1 MVFKVH
7 SMKKEKLMQ
16 KTKDQIL
23 WEDFVVKNNIK
34 KKNNR
39 IINSSNL
46 TYKDSLST
54 NDSVSDSNK
63 RLGSFVNAKNLSKVS
78 SPKIGLNI
86 EKNKLKRIKSGR
98 INIEGTIDLHGF
110 SLKEAKA
117 RLQLFIGES
126 FQRNKRL
133 LLIITGKG
141 RNSKPN
147 IHGKK
152 QTIKTEINKWISE
165 DFYRDKVQYISKALD
180 KHGGEGAYYFFLVKS
195 KNIFS

>member
-1 MVFKVH
+1 
-7 SMKKEKLMQ
+7 MKDF
-16 KTKDQIL
+16 TKI
-23 WEDFVVKNNIK
+23 
-34 KKNNR
+34 
-39 IINSSNL
+39 
-46 TYKDSLST
+46 
-54 NDSVSDSNK
+54 
-63 RLGSFVNAKNLSKVS
+63 S
-78 SPKIGLNI
+78 SPKIDINV

-110 SLKEAKA
+110 SIKEAKA
-117 RLQLFIGES
+117 HLQIFVGES

-152 QTIKTEINKWISE
+152 HTIKSEINKWLLE
-165 DFYRDKVQYISKALD
+165 DFYRDKIQYISRALD
-180 KHGGEGAYYFFLVKS
+180 KHGGEGAYYFFLVTS

>member
-1 MVFKVH
+1 MNDLVSH
-7 SMKKEKLMQ
+7 SDKKL
-16 KTKDQIL
+16 DS
-23 WEDFVVKNNIK
+23 FVYVN
-34 KKNNR
+34 
-39 IINSSNL
+39 NL
-46 TYKDSLST
+46 TKI
-54 NDSVSDSNK
+54 
-63 RLGSFVNAKNLSKVS
+63 S
-78 SPKIGLNI
+78 SPKIDIHI
-86 EKNKLKRIKSGR
+86 ERNRLKQIKSGR

-117 RLQLFIGES
+117 RLQRFVGES

-152 QTIKTEINKWISE
+152 QTIKSEINKWLSE

>member
-1 MVFKVH
+1 MNVKH
-7 SMKKEKLMQ
+7 L
-16 KTKDQIL
+16 TKM
-23 WEDFVVKNNIK
+23 
-34 KKNNR
+34 
-39 IINSSNL
+39 
-46 TYKDSLST
+46 
-54 NDSVSDSNK
+54 
-63 RLGSFVNAKNLSKVS
+63 G
-78 SPKIGLNI
+78 SPKIDINI

-110 SLKEAKA
+110 SLNEAKVH
-117 RLQLFIGES
+117 LQLFVGES

-141 RNSKPN
+141 RNSKTN

-152 QTIKTEINKWISE
+152 QTIKSEINKWLSE

-180 KHGGEGAYYFFLVKS
+180 KHGGEGAYYFFLLRS

>member
-1 MVFKVH
+1 
-7 SMKKEKLMQ
+7 MKKEKIIK

-23 WEDFVVKNNIK
+23 WEDFIVKNNIK
-34 KKNNR
+34 KNSSDSR
-39 IINSSNL
+39 TNSSNL
-46 TYKDSLST
+46 TYKDSLLT

-78 SPKIGLNI
+78 SPKIDLNI

-117 RLQLFIGES
+117 RLQLFVGES

-180 KHGGEGAYYFFLVKS
+180 KHGGEGAYYFFLLKS

>member
-1 MVFKVH
+1 MGSYVNFKH
-7 SMKKEKLMQ
+7 P
-16 KTKDQIL
+16 
-23 WEDFVVKNNIK
+23 
-34 KKNNR
+34 
-39 IINSSNL
+39 
-46 TYKDSLST
+46 
-54 NDSVSDSNK
+54 
-63 RLGSFVNAKNLSKVS
+63 SKVS
-78 SPKIGLNI
+78 SPKIDISI
-86 EKNKLKRIKSGR
+86 EKNKLKRIKSGK

-110 SLKEAKA
+110 SIKEARA
-117 RLQLFIGES
+117 RLQLFVGES

-152 QTIKTEINKWISE
+152 QTINSEINNWLSE

>member
-1 MVFKVH
+1 
-7 SMKKEKLMQ
+7 MKKEKITQ
-16 KTKDQIL
+16 KTKDQLL
-23 WEDFVVKNNIK
+23 WEDFVFKNNIK
-34 KKNNR
+34 KKNSNNSR
-39 IINSSNL
+39 NDSSNL
-46 TYKDSLST
+46 NYKDTFST
-54 NDSVSDSNK
+54 NDPDSHSDK
-63 RLGSFVNAKNLSKVS
+63 RLGNFVNAKYVSKMS
-78 SPKIGLNI
+78 SPIIDINI

-117 RLQLFIGES
+117 RLQIFVGES

-152 QTIKTEINKWISE
+152 QTIKSEINKWLLE

>member
-1 MVFKVH
+1 
-7 SMKKEKLMQ
+7 MKKEKIIQ
-16 KTKDQIL
+16 KTNDQLL

-34 KKNNR
+34 KKSCGSIANSNNL
-39 IINSSNL
+39 N
-46 TYKDSLST
+46 YKDTFST
-54 NDSVSDSNK
+54 NDPASHSDK
-63 RLGSFVNAKNLSKVS
+63 RLGSFENAKYLSRMS
-78 SPKIGLNI
+78 SPIIDINI

-110 SLKEAKA
+110 SLREAKA
-117 RLQLFIGES
+117 RLQLFVGKS

-152 QTIKTEINKWISE
+152 QTIKSEINKWLLE

>member
-1 MVFKVH
+1 MVFKVN
-7 SMKKEKLMQ
+7 SMKKEKISH

-23 WEDFVVKNNIK
+23 WEEFVVRNNIK
-34 KKNNR
+34 KK
-39 IINSSNL
+39 ISSDIKIKSSNL
-46 TYKDSLST
+46 NYKSPSSA
-54 NDSVSDSNK
+54 NDFVTHSDEHL
-63 RLGSFVNAKNLSKVS
+63 RTFVNENYISRMS
-78 SPKIGLNI
+78 SPKFDINI

-98 INIEGTIDLHGF
+98 INIEGTIDLHGL
-110 SLKEAKA
+110 SLREAKA
-117 RLQLFIGES
+117 HLKLFVGES
-126 FQRNKRL
+126 IQRKKRL

-152 QTIKTEINKWISE
+152 QTIKSEISKWLSE

-195 KNIFS
+195 

>member
-1 MVFKVH
+1 M
-7 SMKKEKLMQ
+7 
-16 KTKDQIL
+16 
-23 WEDFVVKNNIK
+23 
-34 KKNNR
+34 
-39 IINSSNL
+39 
-46 TYKDSLST
+46 
-54 NDSVSDSNK
+54 
-63 RLGSFVNAKNLSKVS
+63 S
-78 SPKIGLNI
+78 SPKIDIDI

-110 SLKEAKA
+110 SLKEAKT
-117 RLQLFIGES
+117 RLQQFVGES

-152 QTIKTEINKWISE
+152 QTIKSEINKWLSE

-180 KHGGEGAYYFFLVKS
+180 KHGGDGAYYFFLVKS

>member
-1 MVFKVH
+1 MNYK
-7 SMKKEKLMQ
+7 
-16 KTKDQIL
+16 
-23 WEDFVVKNNIK
+23 
-34 KKNNR
+34 R
-39 IINSSNL
+39 IF
-46 TYKDSLST
+46 ST
-54 NDSVSDSNK
+54 NDLNSHSDK
-63 RLGSFVNAKNLSKVS
+63 KLGSFVSVKNPTKMS
-78 SPKIGLNI
+78 SPKIDINI

-152 QTIKTEINKWISE
+152 QTIKTEINKWVSE
-165 DFYRDKVQYISKALD
+165 DFYRDKVKYISKALD

>member
-1 MVFKVH
+1 
-7 SMKKEKLMQ
+7 MK
-16 KTKDQIL
+16 
-23 WEDFVVKNNIK
+23 
-34 KKNNR
+34 
-39 IINSSNL
+39 
-46 TYKDSLST
+46 
-54 NDSVSDSNK
+54 
-63 RLGSFVNAKNLSKVS
+63 AKHLPKMS
-78 SPKIGLNI
+78 SPKIDINI

-98 INIEGTIDLHGF
+98 ISIEGTIDLHGF

-117 RLQLFIGES
+117 RLQLFVGES

-147 IHGKK
+147 IYGKK
-152 QTIKTEINKWISE
+152 QTIKSEINKWISE
-165 DFYRDKVQYISKALD
+165 DFYRDKVQYISVALD

>member
-1 MVFKVH
+1 M
-7 SMKKEKLMQ
+7 L
-16 KTKDQIL
+16 
-23 WEDFVVKNNIK
+23 
-34 KKNNR
+34 
-39 IINSSNL
+39 
-46 TYKDSLST
+46 T
-54 NDSVSDSNK
+54 NDSVSHSDK
-63 RLGSFVNAKNLSKVS
+63 RLGSFVNTKSLSKMS
-78 SPKIGLNI
+78 SPKIDINI

-152 QTIKTEINKWISE
+152 QTIKTEINKWLSE
-165 DFYRDKVQYISKALD
+165 DFYRDKVKYISKALD

>member
-1 MVFKVH
+1 M
-7 SMKKEKLMQ
+7 
-16 KTKDQIL
+16 
-23 WEDFVVKNNIK
+23 
-34 KKNNR
+34 
-39 IINSSNL
+39 
-46 TYKDSLST
+46 
-54 NDSVSDSNK
+54 
-63 RLGSFVNAKNLSKVS
+63 S
-78 SPKIGLNI
+78 SPKIDINV

-117 RLQLFIGES
+117 HLQLFVGES

-141 RNSKPN
+141 KNSKPN

-152 QTIKTEINKWISE
+152 YTIKSEIKKWLLE
-165 DFYRDKVQYISKALD
+165 DFYRNKVQYISKASD
-180 KHGGEGAYYFFLVKS
+180 KHGGDGAYYFFLVNS

>member
-1 MVFKVH
+1 MVFEIH
-7 SMKKEKLMQ
+7 SMKKEKIIQ

-23 WEDFVVKNNIK
+23 WENFVVKNNIK
-34 KKNNR
+34 KKISSDNGTNSR
-39 IINSSNL
+39 NLNYKGTFSSNDL
-46 TYKDSLST
+46 
-54 NDSVSDSNK
+54 VSHSDK
-63 RLGSFVNAKNLSKVS
+63 KLGSFVSVKHLTKMS
-78 SPKIGLNI
+78 SPKIDINI
-86 EKNKLKRIKSGR
+86 EKNKLKRIKSGK

-110 SLKEAKA
+110 SLKEAEA
-117 RLQLFIGES
+117 RLQLFVGES
-126 FQRNKRL
+126 YQRNKRF

-152 QTIKTEINKWISE
+152 QTIKSEINKWLSE

-195 KNIFS
+195 

>member
-1 MVFKVH
+1 MGRVCRQ
-7 SMKKEKLMQ
+7 EQ
-16 KTKDQIL
+16 Y
-23 WEDFVVKNNIK
+23 K
-34 KKNNR
+34 KKISSDIR
-39 IINSSNL
+39 TKSSNL
-46 TYKDSLST
+46 NYKGYSSR
-54 NDSVSDSNK
+54 NYNVSHSEK
-63 RLGSFVNAKNLSKVS
+63 RLGIFANVRHLSKVS
-78 SPKIGLNI
+78 SPKFDINI

-117 RLQLFIGES
+117 RLELFVGKS

-152 QTIKTEINKWISE
+152 QTIKSEINKWLLE
-165 DFYRDKVQYISKALD
+165 DFYRDKVQYISRALD
-180 KHGGEGAYYFFLVKS
+180 KHGGEGAYYFFLVTS

>member
-1 MVFKVH
+1 
-7 SMKKEKLMQ
+7 MKKEKITQ
-16 KTKDQIL
+16 KTKDQLL
-23 WEDFVVKNNIK
+23 WEDFVFKNNIK
-34 KKNNR
+34 KKSNNSR
-39 IINSSNL
+39 TDSSNL
-46 TYKDSLST
+46 NYKDTFST
-54 NDSVSDSNK
+54 NDPDSHSDK
-63 RLGSFVNAKNLSKVS
+63 RLGNFVNAKYVSKMS
-78 SPKIGLNI
+78 SPIIDINI

-117 RLQLFIGES
+117 RLQLFVGES

-152 QTIKTEINKWISE
+152 QTIKSEINKWLLE

>member
-1 MVFKVH
+1 MGRFCC
-7 SMKKEKLMQ
+7 KEQ
-16 KTKDQIL
+16 Y
-23 WEDFVVKNNIK
+23 K
-34 KKNNR
+34 KKISSDSRTNP
-39 IINSSNL
+39 SNL
-46 TYKDSLST
+46 NYKDTFST
-54 NDSVSDSNK
+54 NDPVSHSDK
-63 RLGSFVNAKNLSKVS
+63 RLGSFVKAKYLSRTS
-78 SPKIGLNI
+78 SPIIDINI

-152 QTIKTEINKWISE
+152 QTIKTEINKWLSE

>member
-1 MVFKVH
+1 
-7 SMKKEKLMQ
+7 MKKEKITQ
-16 KTKDQIL
+16 KTKDQLL
-23 WEDFVVKNNIK
+23 WEDFVFKNNIK
-34 KKNNR
+34 KKSNNSR
-39 IINSSNL
+39 TDSSNL
-46 TYKDSLST
+46 NYKDTFST
-54 NDSVSDSNK
+54 NDPDSHSDK
-63 RLGSFVNAKNLSKVS
+63 RLGNFVNAKYVSKMS
-78 SPKIGLNI
+78 SPIIDINI

-117 RLQLFIGES
+117 RLQLFVGES

-152 QTIKTEINKWISE
+152 QTIKSEINKWLSE

>member
-1 MVFKVH
+1 
-7 SMKKEKLMQ
+7 MKKEKIMQ
-16 KTKDQIL
+16 KTKDQLL
-23 WEDFVVKNNIK
+23 WEAFVVKNNIK
-34 KKNNR
+34 KK
-39 IINSSNL
+39 ISSDIGTKSSDINQKA
-46 TYKDSLST
+46 TLST
-54 NDSVSDSNK
+54 NNFVSHSDK
-63 RLGSFVNAKNLSKVS
+63 RLGSFVNAKNSSKMS
-78 SPKIGLNI
+78 SPKIDINI

-117 RLQLFIGES
+117 RLQLFVGES
-126 FQRNKRL
+126 FQRKKRL

-152 QTIKTEINKWISE
+152 QTIKSEINKWLSE

-180 KHGGEGAYYFFLVKS
+180 KHGGEGAYYCFLVKS